1 MVAFTHSFTGWSCS
15 GCSKPLVTQKPLRS
29 KSSRNCAESFLGV
42 SVMLLLLVGRACLL
56 GLLLIWLEEVR
67 TCFGGVRGLATCDV
81 RPLAAAGGELRP
93 DMPLLL

>member
-1 MVAFTHSFTGWSCS
+1 
-15 GCSKPLVTQKPLRS
+15 
-29 KSSRNCAESFLGV
+29 
-42 SVMLLLLVGRACLL
+42 MLLLLVGRACLL